1 MTAALSLPDLG
12 RTEDFLA
19 WVWRQERKFE
29 QINGRLVMMAG
40 GSRNHSAIA
49 VNAATALSVGLRG
62 KTCRVYN
69 SDFLVVAADQNRYF
83 PDVSVA
89 CDERRDFTDR
99 PVMIVEVLSPGTQ
112 REDMGE
118 KLANYLRMPS
128 MLYVLYL
135 WQDQPRARLWRPSE
149 DGGASP
155 SNHFGLDTVLELPAL
170 ELTLPFAE
178 LYRDVDF
185 VLSEVGI

>member
-1 MTAALSLPDLG
+1 MTAARSLPDLS

-49 VNAATALSVGLRG
+49 VNAATTLSVGLRG
-62 KTCRVYN
+62 GSCRAYN
-69 SDFLVVAADQNRYF
+69 SDFLVVVAEKNRYY

-99 PVMIVEVLSPGTQ
+99 PVMVVEVLSPGTR

-118 KLANYLRMPS
+118 KLENYLRVPS

-135 WQDQPRARLWRPSE
+135 WQDQPRARLWRVSE
-149 DGGASP
+149 DGGAAP

-170 ELTLPFAE
+170 GISLPLAE

-185 VLSEVGI
+185 VLSEVG

>member
-1 MTAALSLPDLG
+1 MTAAYSLPDLS

-49 VNAATALSVGLRG
+49 VNAVTSLSIALRG
-62 KTCRVYN
+62 GRCRAYN
-69 SDFLVVAADQNRYF
+69 SDFLVVVADQNRYF
-83 PDVSVA
+83 PVVSVA

-99 PVMIVEVLSPGTQ
+99 PVMVVEVLSPGTY
-112 REDMGE
+112 REDMGD
-118 KLANYLRMPS
+118 KLSNYLRTPS

-155 SNHFGLDTVLELPAL
+155 GNYFGLDTVLELPAL
-170 ELTLPFAE
+170 DLSLPLAE

-185 VLSEVGI
+185 VLSEVG